1 MMVNDMETN
10 NIVQIV
16 WLIVLF
22 LYSLQSALCF
32 AILLINVNRIK
43 LGGNFILFYLRT
55 FYEYPTFFFKWSRC
69 VVKNKCK
76 TLNFFFFRVE
86 FSSLFTD
93 RPERLNQEP
102 LPNQPELKFIFSKIA
117 HMPSCIHE
125 TFYPYFKEKYM
136 SLSLIARA
144 LSIPYL

>member
-1 MMVNDMETN
+1 MVNDMETN

-55 FYEYPTFFFKWSRC
+55 FYEYIFFQMIKMC
-69 VVKNKCK
+69 GEKQMQN
-76 TLNFFFFRVE
+76 TEFFFFSRG
-86 FSSLFTD
+86 
-93 RPERLNQEP
+93 
-102 LPNQPELKFIFSKIA
+102 IFVPF
-117 HMPSCIHE
+117 HW
-125 TFYPYFKEKYM
+125 
-136 SLSLIARA
+136 
-144 LSIPYL
+144 

>member
-1 MMVNDMETN
+1 MVNDMETN

-55 FYEYPTFFFKWSRC
+55 FYEYIFFSNDQDVWW
-69 VVKNKCK
+69 K
-76 TLNFFFFRVE
+76 TNAKHWIFFFFRVE